1 MKTDR
6 AGFSGK
12 TPVFVFSGFS
22 WSKMR
27 FFGFWRKLMIIMH
40 FLYGSYRRQNYFGF
54 FCENRIT
61 KSSFL
66 DFWQIF
72 LWSKVVKNEVF
83 LFLTKI
89 YNFYRLFVWL
99 ISWTELF
106 RIFLRKPHQKIFIF
120 RILADF
126 WTFWT
131 GGFDE
136 ITHERTSSLITHNAH
151 TGIVNN
157 KSNTHAFMFFFREEV
172 HYHNV
177 DSLSPSL
184 RLFSPYKL
192 SQSVFYFF
200 TMLFI
205 FHHTN
210 SHKGYVLHL

>member
-12 TPVFVFSGFS
+12 TPVFVFSCFS

-27 FFGFWRKLMIIMH
+27 FFGFWQKLMIIMN
-40 FLYGSYRRQNYFGF
+40 FLYGEYRRENYFGF

-106 RIFLRKPHQKIFIF
+106 RIFLRKPHQKTFIF
-120 RILADF
+120 RFFLIYLFCITILTDRWAPNPKSEIHVHKSSGNWVIGCF
-126 WTFWT
+126 WYLAW
-131 GGFDE
+131 
-136 ITHERTSSLITHNAH
+136 S
-151 TGIVNN
+151 
-157 KSNTHAFMFFFREEV
+157 
-172 HYHNV
+172 
-177 DSLSPSL
+177 
-184 RLFSPYKL
+184 
-192 SQSVFYFF
+192 
-200 TMLFI
+200 
-205 FHHTN
+205 
-210 SHKGYVLHL
+210 